1 MKKHFVVLPVLFFL
15 LQVAFPNEP
24 SPAPLPTFPDK
35 AAEIIARKQMLQ
47 EHIEVSPI
55 VWDMNWHTGI
65 QQLSIINSPL
75 LPDLSTE
82 LSEVIYTSNQYKGAV
97 ISVDVSPFFT
107 IYSNFSIGFQQ
118 GNFPKNFSISTIPY
132 FHSTWTSLESDSFI
146 AKKIPLKESFTIAP
160 YTGYMFSQ
168 YDLYSAHSEQKF
180 SSRIYHSAVIGSKFI
195 FQPTRIFFI
204 ETSVAFSPITAV
216 NRKLL
221 STFQINYEGIFTFTT
236 KNLTLSL
243 ILSTRNNI
251 EYKGI
256 SPESITLR
264 ISKIGF
270 HFRFSI

>member
-1 MKKHFVVLPVLFFL
+1 MKKKIVFLTIFFFSL
-15 LQVAFPNEP
+15 LGVFPNQP
-24 SPAPLPTFPDK
+24 KPLPLPTFPDK
-35 AAEIIARKQMLQ
+35 AAEIIARKEMLQ

-65 QQLSIINSPL
+65 QQLSLINSPL

-97 ISVDVSPFFT
+97 ISVDVPPYFT
-107 IYSNFSIGFQQ
+107 IYSNLSIGFPQ
-118 GNFPKNFSISTIPY
+118 GYFPRNFSTSTIPY
-132 FHSTWTSLESDSFI
+132 FQSMWTSLESDSFI
-146 AKKIPLKESFTIAP
+146 AKKIPLKEDMVIAP

-168 YDLYSAHSEQKF
+168 YDLYSIHSEREA
-180 SSRIYHSAVIGSKFI
+180 SSRVYHSAVVGSKFT

-204 ETSVAFSPITAV
+204 ETSVSFSPITAV

-221 STFQINYEGIFTFTT
+221 STFQINYEGIFTFVT

-256 SPESITLR
+256 SPEAGTLR
-264 ISKIGF
+264 ISKTGF

>member
-1 MKKHFVVLPVLFFL
+1 MRKQFVLLAVLFFL
-15 LQVAFPNEP
+15 LQVAFPKEP
-24 SPAPLPTFPDK
+24 SPVSLPTFPEK
-35 AAEIIARKQMLQ
+35 AAEIIARKEMLQ

-65 QQLSIINSPL
+65 QQLSLINSPL

-97 ISVDVSPFFT
+97 ISVDVPPYFT
-107 IYSNFSIGFQQ
+107 IYSNLSIGFQQ
-118 GNFPKNFSISTIPY
+118 DNFPKNFSISTIPY
-132 FHSTWTSLESDSFI
+132 LQSIRTSLESDSFI
-146 AKKIPLKESFTIAP
+146 AKKIPLRDSFTIAP

-168 YDLYSAHSEQKF
+168 YDLYSIHSELKA
-180 SSRIYHSAVIGSKFI
+180 SSRVYNSAVIGSKFTC
-195 FQPTRIFFI
+195 QPTRIFFI
-204 ETSVAFSPITAV
+204 ETSISFSPITAV
-216 NRKLL
+216 NRKVL
-221 STFQINYEGIFTFTT
+221 STFQINYEGIFAFVT

-256 SPESITLR
+256 SPEAGTLR
-264 ISKIGF
+264 ISKTGF

>member
-1 MKKHFVVLPVLFFL
+1 MKKKIVFLTIFFFSL
-15 LQVAFPNEP
+15 LGAFPNQP
-24 SPAPLPTFPDK
+24 KPLPLPTFPDK
-35 AAEIIARKQMLQ
+35 AAEIIARKEMLQ

-65 QQLSIINSPL
+65 QQLSLINSPL

-97 ISVDVSPFFT
+97 ISVDVPPYFT
-107 IYSNFSIGFQQ
+107 IYSNLSIGFPQ
-118 GNFPKNFSISTIPY
+118 GYFPRNFSTSTIPY
-132 FHSTWTSLESDSFI
+132 FQSMWTSLESDSFI
-146 AKKIPLKESFTIAP
+146 AKKIPLKEDMVIAP

-168 YDLYSAHSEQKF
+168 YDLYSIHSEREA
-180 SSRIYHSAVIGSKFI
+180 SSRVYHSAVVGSKFT

-204 ETSVAFSPITAV
+204 ETSVSFSPITAV

-221 STFQINYEGIFTFTT
+221 STFQINYEGIFTFVT

-256 SPESITLR
+256 SPEAGTLR
-264 ISKIGF
+264 ISKTGF

>member
-35 AAEIIARKQMLQ
+35 AAEIIARKKMLQ

-97 ISVDVSPFFT
+97 ISVDVYPFFT

-132 FHSTWTSLESDSFI
+132 FH
-146 AKKIPLKESFTIAP
+146 
-160 YTGYMFSQ
+160 
-168 YDLYSAHSEQKF
+168 
-180 SSRIYHSAVIGSKFI
+180 
-195 FQPTRIFFI
+195 
-204 ETSVAFSPITAV
+204 
-216 NRKLL
+216 
-221 STFQINYEGIFTFTT
+221 
-236 KNLTLSL
+236 
-243 ILSTRNNI
+243 
-251 EYKGI
+251 
-256 SPESITLR
+256 
-264 ISKIGF
+264 
-270 HFRFSI
+270 